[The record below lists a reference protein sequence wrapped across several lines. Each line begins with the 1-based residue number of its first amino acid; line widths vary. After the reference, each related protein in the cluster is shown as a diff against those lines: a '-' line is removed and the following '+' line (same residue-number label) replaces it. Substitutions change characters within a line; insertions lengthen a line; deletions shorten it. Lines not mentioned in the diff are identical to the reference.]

1 MWCRLPGMTSE
12 RNLTAAIFGSSTAEP
27 HHSCYRLA
35 HDLAA
40 GLAGLG
46 ITVKNGGY
54 DGVMAAASQGA
65 REAGG
70 HVIGV
75 TVARLNGVRPPN
87 RWLTENVG
95 EDDILA
101 RLRRLVEG
109 TDIYYAIESGG
120 PGTLNEVFLVWAMM
134 MIGDLG
140 DRPLVLVGAG
150 WPELMATLGAHFD
163 MGRDATRVIRLAP
176 DVPSALAEARALPR
190 AGR

>member
-27 HHSCYRLA
+27 HHSCCKLA
-35 HDLAA
+35 LDLAA

-46 ITVKNGGY
+46 IAVKNGGY
-54 DGVMAAASQGA
+54 DGVMAAASRGA

-70 HVIGV
+70 HVIGI
-75 TVARLNGVRPPN
+75 TVGRLNGVRPPN
-87 RWLTENVG
+87 RWLTENIA
-95 EDDILA
+95 EDDILE
-101 RLRRLVEG
+101 RLRRLIQD

-134 MIGDLG
+134 MIGDLER
-140 DRPLVLVGAG
+140 RPLVLVGAG

-163 MGRDATRVIRLAP
+163 MGRDAGSVVRLAP
-176 DVPSALAEARALPR
+176 DVKAALAEARALGSN
-190 AGR
+190 GR